1 MTINQISIF
10 LENKFGKLNEI
21 FSILNEENIRII
33 AATVA
38 DTSDYGIL
46 RIITSDQPKAYA
58 LLKEKQVSVNLSEVI
73 AIETEPVIGKFAE
86 TIEYFTKAGIEIE
99 YMYCFSIHQKSILVL
114 RTKNLEVAFD
124 VIRKNNLN
132 YMQEGEFS
140 NL

>member
-21 FSILNEENIRII
+21 LSILSKENIRII
-33 AATVA
+33 AATLA

-46 RIITSDQPKAYA
+46 RIITSDQQKAYT
-58 LLKEKQVSVNLSEVI
+58 LLKEKKVSVNLSEVI
-73 AIETEPVIGKFAE
+73 AIEIEPLIGKFAE
-86 TIEYFTKAGIEIE
+86 TVECFTKAGIDIE
-99 YMYCFSIHQKSILVL
+99 YMYCFSISHKAMLAF

-124 VIRKNNLN
+124 VIRKNNLT
-132 YMQEGEFS
+132 YMQERDFL